1 MIEKVVKYIVKDMAP
16 LSTIASK
23 NFRDMLH
30 EFEPRWQ
37 APNRE
42 TLIDDLIPSWYEMV
56 KGELLSDFV
65 KVTHVSMTSDAWTS
79 NAQDHYLA
87 FTVHY
92 ISEDWVLK
100 RAVLKTKAVY
110 VPQTC
115 VNVAVEIDDVLAE
128 FGIKDKV
135 RMITVDN
142 AANMTV
148 AAAEANVPKLGCSAH
163 ILNLAAQ
170 KAIDTNEVKKLDQE
184 NQSNS
189 FLVSIHKHGK
199 GSSKR
204 KTEVCRS
211 ATAYAYL
218 GCEDQVE
225 FDIRHGRSFPW
236 TVLCAVSCMQG
247 WEDQKVT
254 WERPP
259 RNP

>member
-1 MIEKVVKYIVKDMAP
+1 MRFLIQLFYISDSTPISTATNPFTLAKRKGLSMEKKLMTEKVVKYIVKDMTP

-56 KGELLSDFV
+56 KGELLSDLM
-65 KVTHVSMTSDAWTS
+65 KVTHVSMTSDGWTS
-79 NAQDHYLA
+79 NAQNHYLA

-100 RAVLKTKAVY
+100 SAVLKTKAAF
-110 VPQTC
+110 VPQTG
-115 VNVAVEIDDVLAE
+115 VNVAVEIDVLVQ

-135 RMITVDN
+135 RMITVNN

-170 KAIDTNEVKKLDQE
+170 RAIDTNEVKK
-184 NQSNS
+184 
-189 FLVSIHKHGK
+189 I
-199 GSSKR
+199 GSR
-204 KTEVCRS
+204 KSE
-211 ATAYAYL
+211 
-218 GCEDQVE
+218 Q
-225 FDIRHGRSFPW
+225 
-236 TVLCAVSCMQG
+236 
-247 WEDQKVT
+247 
-254 WERPP
+254 
-259 RNP
+259 